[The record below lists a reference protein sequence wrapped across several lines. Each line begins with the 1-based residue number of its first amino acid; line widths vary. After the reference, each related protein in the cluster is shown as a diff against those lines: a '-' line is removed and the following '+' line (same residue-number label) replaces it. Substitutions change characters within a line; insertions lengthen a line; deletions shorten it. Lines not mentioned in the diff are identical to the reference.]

1 MEYSESIFITRNNIK
16 LFNELGETNL
26 KEEDFSKH
34 NLSKFSCFFV
44 ETVTFKNGYQAD
56 IKACTGDIEDSVWFE
71 MVLFD
76 EKGNELSCTDVQETI
91 DGEWELEYEDDVYT
105 VYVEEITFDDFDWNE
120 NAKDF
125 SELEFE
131 IDGKY
136 IVKDFRDWLKRNFP
150 KEYDILL
157 TLVGCEFW
165 GSGFES
171 YVINCMRKH
180 FMGYG
185 MFFDNDSQLVR
196 FNKATCL

>member
-1 MEYSESIFITRNNIK
+1 MEYVESIFITRNNIK
-16 LFNELGETNL
+16 LFNELGATNF
-26 KEEDFSKH
+26 EEKDFSKH
-34 NLSKFSCFFV
+34 NLAKFSCFFV

-56 IKACTGDIEDSVWFE
+56 IKACTGDIGDSVWCE

-91 DGEWELEYEDDVYT
+91 DGEWELEYEDDTYK
-105 VYVEEITFDDFDWNE
+105 VYVEEIIFDAFDWNE

-136 IVKDFRDWLKRNFP
+136 IVKDFRDWFKRNFP

-157 TLVGCEFW
+157 TLVDCEFW
-165 GSGFES
+165 GNGLES
-171 YVINCMRKH
+171 YVINRMRKH

-185 MFFDNDSQLVR
+185 IFFDNNSQIVR

>member
-1 MEYSESIFITRNNIK
+1 MFGVDHSEEVDDEGNP
-16 LFNELGETNL
+16 LE
-26 KEEDFSKH
+26 
-34 NLSKFSCFFV
+34 NLSI
-44 ETVTFKNGYQAD
+44 AD
-56 IKACTGDIEDSVWFE
+56 MKLKSYD
-71 MVLFD
+71 D
-76 EKGNELSCTDVQETI
+76 EQWQYL
-91 DGEWELEYEDDVYT
+91 
-105 VYVEEITFDDFDWNE
+105 VEEITFDEFDWNE

-171 YVINCMRKH
+171 YVI
-180 FMGYG
+180 
-185 MFFDNDSQLVR
+185 VR
-196 FNKATCL
+196 V

>member
-1 MEYSESIFITRNNIK
+1 MEYVESVCITRKNID
-16 LFNELGETNL
+16 LINELGKTNL
-26 KEEDFSKH
+26 EEKDFSKH
-34 NLSKFSCFFV
+34 NLLKFSCFFV
-44 ETVTFKNGYQAD
+44 DGVIFKNGYQAD
-56 IKACTGDIEDSVWFE
+56 IKACSGDIGDSVWCE

-76 EKGNELSCTDVQETI
+76 ENENELSCTDVRETI
-91 DGEWELEYEDDVYT
+91 DGEWKLEYKGDVYT
-105 VYVEEITFDDFDWNE
+105 VYIEEITFDEFDWNE
-120 NAKDF
+120 NAKNF

-157 TLVGCEFW
+157 TLVDCEFW

-185 MFFDNDSQLVR
+185 MFFDNDSQLIR